1 MMLNSQ
7 LQALNSSLV
16 RLTLLRN
23 KNLQL
28 LLVLSVLRITKKT
41 NKQIK
46 KKKIKKKIRGKLQHE
61 INLSGQK

>member
-46 KKKIKKKIRGKLQHE
+46 KKKIKKKMRGKLQHE